1 MTTKEKLFLRQK
13 VLCRAIR
20 HNHSIDSDSF
30 KITLRGISPDD
41 ELKKYLFP
49 IERMA
54 KHNLPLRFGMYK
66 PSKSME
72 KVSEEIELEDL
83 DVLPQRREIDPNH
96 KVRKIFS

>member
-1 MTTKEKLFLRQK
+1 MLG
-13 VLCRAIR
+13 RAVR
-20 HNHSIDSDSF
+20 SNHSLGSEDFS
-30 KITLRGISPDD
+30 ITLRGINTDD

-72 KVSEEIELEDL
+72 KVSEDIELEDL
-83 DVLPQRREIDPNH
+83 DVLPQRREIDPDH